1 MTPYLRPR
9 KDLLQCY
16 SDQQIATTTVS
27 TTTTTTTAAATT
39 TTTTTTATCT
49 TNSDT
54 DDTNETN
61 SIAAATTT
69 ATATRN
75 IWFPWLLLLLQEPEV
90 LKRQTQHIKVSL
102 QGIKSWNFHI

>member
-1 MTPYLRPR
+1 MIPYLRPR

-27 TTTTTTTAAATT
+27 TTTP
-39 TTTTTTATCT
+39 ATCT
-49 TNSDT
+49 TNDT

-75 IWFPWLLLLLQEPEV
+75 IRFPWLLLLLQEPEV

>member
-1 MTPYLRPR
+1 MTTCFMTPYLRPR

-27 TTTTTTTAAATT
+27 TTATP
-39 TTTTTTATCT
+39 ATCT
-49 TNSDT
+49 TNSAT
-54 DDTNETN
+54 DDTHETN
-61 SIAAATTT
+61 SIATATTT

-75 IWFPWLLLLLQEPEV
+75 IRFPWLLLLLQEPEV
-90 LKRQTQHIKVSL
+90 LKQQTQHIKVRL

>member
-1 MTPYLRPR
+1 MIPYLRPR

-27 TTTTTTTAAATT
+27 PATT
-39 TTTTTTATCT
+39 PATCT

-75 IWFPWLLLLLQEPEV
+75 IRFLWLLLLHQEPEV

-102 QGIKSWNFHI
+102 QGIKPWNFHI